1 MIDMM
6 GKPQRREARLFHIGF
21 DLDER
26 IGADHPLRRIDQA
39 VDFSFVRPIVAGLY
53 GYNGQESLDP
63 TLVLKLMFLCFYEN
77 VRSEREL
84 MRKLPCRLDWLWFCG
99 MDLDDAAPDHS
110 VLSKARR
117 RWGEETFEHLFAH
130 VLDLCRQAKLLDG
143 STVHADSTLLKAD
156 ASLEGRVSRVLWEQ
170 LEQAA
175 DPTVPPRQMAVDPS
189 GSDDSDGQG
198 RGDDD
203 APVQEASSSAKA
215 PAADDALDGASSL
228 KTAGSTT
235 TPTPPSL
242 PPAGSFAARRPKKL
256 NEWLVSPV
264 DPDAATTT
272 RKKGGTTLG
281 YRDHRLV
288 DDKHGLILS
297 TVATPADTDD
307 GSMLSELLVR
317 QEQYTR
323 TTPREVVGDSMY
335 GTKENYEQLGRRK
348 IKAYLKKRRGKDSP
362 RVSWVKLLPQ
372 GCTPGRARRLL
383 ARRKAVAEGSFA
395 EAHVRMNHRR
405 CRWRRQWRVQIQCYL
420 MATLQNVKKLIR
432 RGPGRRRSRSFFQ
445 FSPRC
450 PLPM

>member
-1 MIDMM
+1 MM
-6 GKPQRREARLFHIGF
+6 GRPQRRQARLFHIGF
-21 DLDER
+21 DLEER
-26 IGADHPLRRIDQA
+26 VGADHPLRRIDQA
-39 VDFSFVRPIVAGLY
+39 VDFGFVRPIVAGLY

-63 TLVLKLMFLCFYEN
+63 ALVLKLMFLCVYEN

-84 MRKLPCRLDWLWFCG
+84 MRQLPCRLDWLWFCG

-117 RWGEETFEHLFAH
+117 RWGQETFEHLFAH

-175 DPTVPPRQMAVDPS
+175 DPAVPPRQRAN
-189 GSDDSDGQG
+189 DDSDGDG
-198 RGDDD
+198 AGDDD
-203 APVQEASSSAKA
+203 APVQEASSSARA
-215 PAADDALDGASSL
+215 LGVDDAQSGASGL
-228 KTAGSTT
+228 KIAGSTKT
-235 TPTPPSL
+235 PSPTPPS
-242 PPAGSFAARRPKKL
+242 PPPVGSSKRPKKL
-256 NEWLVSPV
+256 NDWLVSPV

-272 RKKGGTTLG
+272 RKKRGTTLG

-297 TVATPADTDD
+297 TLATPADTDD
-307 GSMLSELLVR
+307 GSMLKELLKR
-317 QEQYTR
+317 QEQYTQ

-362 RVSWVKLLPQ
+362 KVSWVKLLPP
-372 GCTPGRARRLL
+372 GCTPGRARQLL
-383 ARRKAVAEGSFA
+383 ARRKTVAEGSFA
-395 EAHVRMNHRR
+395 QAHVRMNHRR

-420 MATLQNVKKLIR
+420 MATVQNMKKLIG
-432 RGPGRRRSRSFFQ
+432 RGPRRRRSQSFFQ
-445 FSPRC
+445 FRPQC
-450 PLPM
+450 PLPVW

>member
-1 MIDMM
+1 MM

-63 TLVLKLMFLCFYEN
+63 ALVLKLMFLCFYEN

-99 MDLDDAAPDHS
+99 MDLDDVVPDHS

-117 RWGEETFEHLFAH
+117 RWGEETFERLFAH
-130 VLDLCRQAKLLDG
+130 VLDLCRRAKLLEG

-175 DPTVPPRQMAVDPS
+175 DPAMPPRQMAIDPAS
-189 GSDDSDGQG
+189 GSNDSDDNANGSGQLIAKPASE
-198 RGDDD
+198 D
-203 APVQEASSSAKA
+203 APV
-215 PAADDALDGASSL
+215 ADDAQESVFKL
-228 KTAGSTT
+228 KTAGSAPPS
-235 TPTPPSL
+235 PTPPA
-242 PPAGSFAARRPKKL
+242 PRPVGSFSSRRPKKL

-307 GSMLSELLVR
+307 GSMLAELLDR
-317 QEQYTR
+317 QEQYTQ
-323 TTPREVVGDSMY
+323 TTPQEVVGDSMY
-335 GTKENYEQLGRRK
+335 GTKENYEQLSRRK

-362 RVSWVKLLPQ
+362 KVSWVKLLPE
-372 GCTPGRARRLL
+372 GCTPGRARALL
-383 ARRKAVAEGSFA
+383 ARRKSVAEGSFA
-395 EAHVRMNHRR
+395 EAHVRMNHRH
-405 CRWRRQWRVQIQCYL
+405 CRWRRRWRVQIQCYL
-420 MATLQNVKKLIR
+420 MATVQNVKKLIR

-445 FSPRC
+445 LRPRC
-450 PLPM
+450 PLPV